1 MHPDTFQNTKIRHF
15 ILSYGHHAVQVY
27 GQWKNKLKVGA
38 PCCFVL
44 HGNAVT
50 SYNMP
55 SALRALIWA
64 SESSS
69 STFFLEALAGE
80 LLTLARAPATL
91 SGRATLLGGG
101 SSWAGVIVNDADPE
115 AAGRLL
121 GDPLDPVWEREMPG
135 GSLAWTLLGT

>member
-1 MHPDTFQNTKIRHF
+1 M
-15 ILSYGHHAVQVY
+15 L
-27 GQWKNKLKVGA
+27 
-38 PCCFVL
+38 L
-44 HGNAVT
+44 HGNAVA

-80 LLTLARAPATL
+80 LDTLARAPATL
-91 SGRATLLGGG
+91 SGRATLFGGG
-101 SSWAGVIVNDADPE
+101 SSCAGVIVNEAEPE
-115 AAGRLL
+115 AAGLL
-121 GDPLDPVWEREMPG
+121 LLELDPLDPVWEREMPG

>member
-1 MHPDTFQNTKIRHF
+1 METKTN
-15 ILSYGHHAVQVY
+15 S
-27 GQWKNKLKVGA
+27 KKV
-38 PCCFVL
+38 L
-44 HGNAVT
+44 LRGNAVA

-80 LLTLARAPATL
+80 LFTLARAPATL